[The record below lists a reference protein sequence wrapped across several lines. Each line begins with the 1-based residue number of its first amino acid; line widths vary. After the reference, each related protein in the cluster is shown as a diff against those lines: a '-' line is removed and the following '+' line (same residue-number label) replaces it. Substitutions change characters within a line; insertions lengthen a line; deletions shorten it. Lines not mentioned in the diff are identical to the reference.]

1 MHVAVLGGGLQ
12 GCCIA
17 VSLAA
22 RGARVT
28 LLDRNE
34 ALMSRAAVI
43 NEGKIHL
50 GYMYGGDP
58 SMATARTMI
67 TGALAFGP
75 FLASHLDI
83 APDQIELSAP
93 ATYVVHPQS
102 QQGVDHITAYFAKVH
117 ELLSAA
123 AADRPASYFGLE
135 LHPPRALSP
144 SEREASFE
152 PTACLAAFETPESAV
167 NPVAI
172 AAAVR
177 SRINDDPAIEVRLG
191 QSVVAL
197 GEESGRLVVH
207 SEGPEGRTAE
217 RFDHVV
223 NALWDGRLAIDAT
236 LGLRPRRPW
245 LHRFKYGVRFRTKA
259 QAQVSATIV
268 LGPFGEVV
276 NYRDGA
282 IFLTWYPTCV
292 LDRSDR
298 LVPPDWPMHPAEPQR
313 SEIVFATFEALA
325 QIVPGLR
332 NVEPES
338 LRDASVAG
346 GVIVAWG
353 ETDIDDPQSELHQ
366 RFAIGVTSK
375 GRYHSVD
382 PGKLTMIPH
391 FATVCAE
398 RIAG

>member
-1 MHVAVLGGGLQ
+1 
-12 GCCIA
+12 
-17 VSLAA
+17 
-22 RGARVT
+22 
-28 LLDRNE
+28 
-34 ALMSRAAVI
+34 
-43 NEGKIHL
+43 
-50 GYMYGGDP
+50 MYGGDP

-75 FLASHLDI
+75 FLARYLEI

-93 ATYVVHPQS
+93 ATYVVHQQS
-102 QQGVDHITAYFAKVH
+102 QQSVDQATAYFSKVH
-117 ELLSAA
+117 DLLSAA
-123 AADRPASYFGLE
+123 AADRPAAYFGLE
-135 LHPPRALSP
+135 LRPPKALSP
-144 SEREASFE
+144 SEREASFD
-152 PTACLAAFETPESAV
+152 PTACVAAFETPESAI
-167 NPVAI
+167 NPVAL

-191 QSVVAL
+191 QVVVAVT
-197 GEESGRLVVH
+197 EDDDRLVVE
-207 SEGPEGRTAE
+207 SEGPDGRTGE

-236 LGLRPRRPW
+236 LGLRPARPW
-245 LHRFKYGVRFRTKA
+245 LHRFKYGVRLRTRA
-259 QAQVSATIV
+259 EAQVSATIV

-298 LVPPDWPMHPAEPQR
+298 LAPPDWPMRPAEPMR
-313 SEIVFATFEALA
+313 AKIVCATFEALA
-325 QIVPGLR
+325 GIVPGLR
-332 NVEPES
+332 NIEPES

-366 RFAIGVTSK
+366 RFAIGVTSTR
-375 GRYHSVD
+375 RYHSVD

>member
-1 MHVAVLGGGLQ
+1 MDVAVLGGGLQ

-17 VSLAA
+17 LSLAA
-22 RGARVT
+22 KGARVT
-28 LLDRNE
+28 LLDRND

-50 GYMYGGDP
+50 GYMYGGDR

-75 FLASHLDI
+75 FLARHLEI

-93 ATYVVHPQS
+93 ATYVVHRQS
-102 QQGVDHITAYFAKVH
+102 QQSVDEAAAYFSKVH
-117 ELLSAA
+117 ELLCAA

-135 LHPPRALSP
+135 LRPPRALSR
-144 SEREASFE
+144 SERDALFE
-152 PTACLAAFETPESAV
+152 PTACLAAFETPESAI
-167 NPVAI
+167 NPVSL

-177 SRINDDPAIEVRLG
+177 RRLEEDPAVEIRLG
-191 QSVVAL
+191 QRVVAVSENL
-197 GEESGRLVVH
+197 GGLVVH
-207 SEGPEGRTAE
+207 SDGPEGRTTD

-236 LGLRPRRPW
+236 LGFQPKRPW
-245 LHRFKYGVRFRTKA
+245 LHRFKYGVRFRTRA
-259 QAQVSATIV
+259 EAQVSATIV

-282 IFLTWYPTCV
+282 IFLTWYPTCL
-292 LDRSDR
+292 LDRSNR
-298 LVPPDWPMHPAEPQR
+298 LAPPDWPMSPAEPLR
-313 SEIVFATFEALA
+313 SKIIFGTFEALA
-325 QIVPGLR
+325 KIVPALR
-332 NVEPES
+332 NVEAES

-366 RFAIGVTSK
+366 RFAIGVTSTR
-375 GRYHSVD
+375 RYHSVD